1 MARILEGKHIF
12 VVEDDLVNLSVF
24 TVCLRESG
32 AYVEQDVLGY
42 GIITHIL
49 ECLPV
54 DLIVLD
60 IMLRGGTNGYDVYD
74 DICNH
79 PRLKDIPVIVVTSL
93 DPETEIPK
101 AKAKGINGFV
111 GKPIDIRDF
120 PRQLAKVLDGENIWI
135 TGF

>member
-1 MARILEGKHIF
+1 MARILEGKRIF

-24 TVCLRESG
+24 NVCLRESG
-32 AYVEQDVLGY
+32 AYVDQDVLGY
-42 GIITHIL
+42 GISAHIL
-49 ECLPV
+49 ERLPV

-60 IMLRGGTNGYDVYD
+60 IKLRGGTNGYDVYD
-74 DICNH
+74 DIRNQ
-79 PRLKDIPVIVVTSL
+79 PKLKDIPVIIVTSL

-111 GKPIDIRDF
+111 GKPIDMRDF
-120 PRQLAKVLDGENIWI
+120 PGQIAKVLDGENIWI